1 MAKMKILF
9 ITCLRVT
16 GISQPIM
23 FLFVHVTRGYHHGRN
38 KPRELICSSSYICS
52 PIVVF
57 YLFLEFVSPMQP
69 PYFWKTREPWD

>member
-1 MAKMKILF
+1 MVMTSRIIDDNNNNDNKKKIEMAKMKILF

-23 FLFVHVTRGYHHGRN
+23 FLVVHVTRGYHHGRN
-38 KPRELICSSSYICS
+38 EPMQLICSLSYICS

-57 YLFLEFVSPMQP
+57 
-69 PYFWKTREPWD
+69 